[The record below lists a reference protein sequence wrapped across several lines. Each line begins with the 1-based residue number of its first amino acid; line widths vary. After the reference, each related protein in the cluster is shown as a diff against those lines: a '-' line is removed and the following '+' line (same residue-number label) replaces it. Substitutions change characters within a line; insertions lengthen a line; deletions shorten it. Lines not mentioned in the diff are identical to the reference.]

1 MSYTSRNDDLIKLV
15 KELNTEDS
23 VWLLHVINKD
33 TIEFESRIDIEDE
46 HDPQLMD
53 KDIDKLNSIK
63 DLNELKNYLIDGLK
77 DKTETFS
84 ETIMDLIEEYKEQL
98 MIRSRDFSKYK
109 TNRRLLSFALY
120 KISFD
125 NRDIYRQ
132 NPSISNT
139 YVRFLYIIFTYRKY
153 YRSSRELER
162 IERKHSEIISAK
174 SLHFKNYDH
183 PEFYKWAKTYI
194 DKNTSDFR
202 DFNQI
207 EFTPLQDADFG
218 IWVNSIF
225 DIMYHANQH
234 AYINLKKQ
242 LSNAWYQKSYQ
253 KNRKGREHHYFLT
266 DLTKDLLKI
275 LASKHNKNE
284 DRMIEHLINK
294 CAIEEDIVIDGEL
307 VYSI

>member
-1 MSYTSRNDDLIKLV
+1 MSYTSCNDDLIKLV
-15 KELNTEDS
+15 KELKVEDT

-33 TIEFESRIDIEDE
+33 AIEFESRIDIEDE

-84 ETIMDLIEEYKEQL
+84 ETIMDLIDEYKEQL
-98 MIRSRDFSKYK
+98 MIRNRDFLKYK
-109 TNRRLLSFALY
+109 SDRRLLSFALY
-120 KISFD
+120 KISSN

-132 NPSISNT
+132 TQSISNT
-139 YVRFLYIIFTYRKY
+139 YVRFLYIIFTYNRY
-153 YRSSRELER
+153 YRSFKELDR
-162 IERKHSEIISAK
+162 IERKYSELISAK
-174 SLHFKNYDH
+174 TLHFKNYDH

-194 DKNTSDFR
+194 DKHTSDFR

-218 IWVNSIF
+218 IWVNSLF
-225 DIMYHANQH
+225 DIMYDSNQH
-234 AYINLKKQ
+234 AYINLKKK
-242 LSNAWYQKSYQ
+242 LSSAWYQKDFQ
-253 KNRKGREHHYFLT
+253 KRNKGKKHHYFLT
-266 DLTKDLLKI
+266 DRTKELLKI

-284 DRMIEHLINK
+284 DKFIDHLINK
-294 CAIEEDIVIDGEL
+294 CAIEEGITIKEKIL
-307 VYSI
+307 YSA

>member
-1 MSYTSRNDDLIKLV
+1 MSYTSCNDDLIKLV
-15 KELNTEDS
+15 KELKVEDT

-33 TIEFESRIDIEDE
+33 AIEFESRIDIEDE

-63 DLNELKNYLIDGLK
+63 DLNELKSHLIYELK
-77 DKTETFS
+77 DKTETTS
-84 ETIMDLIEEYKEQL
+84 EIFMDLINSYKESL

-109 TNRRLLSFALY
+109 TDRRLLSFALY

-132 NPSISNT
+132 NQSIANT

-162 IERKHSEIISAK
+162 IERKHSEIISVK

-225 DIMYHANQH
+225 DIMYYANQH

-266 DLTKDLLKI
+266 DEAKKLLKI
-275 LASKHNKNE
+275 LAAKHKKTE

-294 CAIEEDIVIDGEL
+294 CAIEEGITIKEKIL
-307 VYSI
+307 YSA

>member
-1 MSYTSRNDDLIKLV
+1 MSYTSCNDDLIKLV
-15 KELNTEDS
+15 KELKVEDT

-33 TIEFESRIDIEDE
+33 AIEFESRIDIEDE

-63 DLNELKNYLIDGLK
+63 DLNELKSHLIYELK
-77 DKTETFS
+77 DKTETTS
-84 ETIMDLIEEYKEQL
+84 EIFMDLINSYKESL

-109 TNRRLLSFALY
+109 TDRRLLSFALY
-120 KISFD
+120 KISSD

-132 NPSISNT
+132 TQSISNT
-139 YVRFLYIIFTYRKY
+139 YVRFLYIIFTYNRY
-153 YRSSRELER
+153 YRSFKELDR
-162 IERKHSEIISAK
+162 IERKYSELISAK
-174 SLHFKNYDH
+174 TLHFKNYDH

-202 DFNQI
+202 EFNQI

-218 IWVNSIF
+218 IWVNSVF
-225 DIMYHANQH
+225 DIMYDSNQH

-266 DLTKDLLKI
+266 DEAKKLLKI
-275 LASKHNKNE
+275 LAAKHKKTE

-294 CAIEEDIVIDGEL
+294 CAIEEGITINEKFL
-307 VYSI
+307 YSV

>member
-33 TIEFESRIDIEDE
+33 AIEFESRMDIEDE

-63 DLNELKNYLIDGLK
+63 DLNELKSHLIYELK
-77 DKTETFS
+77 DKTETTS
-84 ETIMDLIEEYKEQL
+84 EIFMDLINSYKESL

-109 TNRRLLSFALY
+109 TDRRLLNFALY

-125 NRDIYRQ
+125 NCDIYRQ
-132 NPSISNT
+132 NQSISNT

-153 YRSSRELER
+153 YRNSRELER

-225 DIMYHANQH
+225 DIMYYANQH
-234 AYINLKKQ
+234 AYINLKKK
-242 LSNAWYQKSYQ
+242 LSSAWYQKSYQ

-266 DLTKDLLKI
+266 DEAKKLLKI
-275 LASKHNKNE
+275 LAAKHKKTE

-294 CAIEEDIVIDGEL
+294 CAIEEGITIKEKIL
-307 VYSI
+307 YSA

>member
-1 MSYTSRNDDLIKLV
+1 MSYTSCNDDLIKLV
-15 KELNTEDS
+15 KELKVEDT

-33 TIEFESRIDIEDE
+33 AIEFESRIDIEDE

-84 ETIMDLIEEYKEQL
+84 ETIMDLIDEYKEQL
-98 MIRSRDFSKYK
+98 MIRNRDFLKYK
-109 TNRRLLSFALY
+109 SDRRLLSFALY
-120 KISFD
+120 KISSD

-132 NPSISNT
+132 TQSISNT
-139 YVRFLYIIFTYRKY
+139 YVRFLYIIFTYNRY
-153 YRSSRELER
+153 YRSFKELDR

-207 EFTPLQDADFG
+207 EFTPLQDVDFG
-218 IWVNSIF
+218 VWVNSIF
-225 DIMYHANQH
+225 DIMYDSNQH

-266 DLTKDLLKI
+266 DEAKKLLKI
-275 LASKHNKNE
+275 LAAKHKKTE

-294 CAIEEDIVIDGEL
+294 CAIEEGITINEKFL
-307 VYSI
+307 YSV

>member
-1 MSYTSRNDDLIKLV
+1 M
-15 KELNTEDS
+15 
-23 VWLLHVINKD
+23 
-33 TIEFESRIDIEDE
+33 
-46 HDPQLMD
+46 
-53 KDIDKLNSIK
+53 
-63 DLNELKNYLIDGLK
+63 
-77 DKTETFS
+77 
-84 ETIMDLIEEYKEQL
+84 
-98 MIRSRDFSKYK
+98 
-109 TNRRLLSFALY
+109 SFALY

-132 NPSISNT
+132 NQSIANT

-207 EFTPLQDADFG
+207 EFTPLQDVDFG
-218 IWVNSIF
+218 VWVNSIF

-266 DLTKDLLKI
+266 DKTKKLLII
-275 LASKHNKNE
+275 LAAKHKKTE

-294 CAIEEDIVIDGEL
+294 CAIEEGIIINEKYL
-307 VYSI
+307 YSV

>member
-1 MSYTSRNDDLIKLV
+1 MSYTSCNDDLIKLV
-15 KELNTEDS
+15 KELKVEDT

-33 TIEFESRIDIEDE
+33 AIEFESRIDIEDE

-63 DLNELKNYLIDGLK
+63 DLNELKSHLIYELK
-77 DKTETFS
+77 DKTETTS
-84 ETIMDLIEEYKEQL
+84 EIFMDLINSYKESL

-109 TNRRLLSFALY
+109 TDRRLLSFALY
-120 KISFD
+120 KISSD

-132 NPSISNT
+132 TQSISNT
-139 YVRFLYIIFTYRKY
+139 YVRFLYIIFTYNRY
-153 YRSSRELER
+153 YRSFKELDR
-162 IERKHSEIISAK
+162 IDRKYSELISAK
-174 SLHFKNYDH
+174 TLHFKNYDH

-202 DFNQI
+202 EFNQI
-207 EFTPLQDADFG
+207 EFTPLQDVDFG
-218 IWVNSIF
+218 VWVNSIF

-266 DLTKDLLKI
+266 DEAKKLLKI
-275 LASKHNKNE
+275 LAAKHKKTE

-294 CAIEEDIVIDGEL
+294 CAIEEGITINEKFL
-307 VYSI
+307 YSV

>member
-1 MSYTSRNDDLIKLV
+1 MSYTSCNDDLIKLV
-15 KELNTEDS
+15 KELKVEDT

-33 TIEFESRIDIEDE
+33 AIEFESRIDIEDE

-84 ETIMDLIEEYKEQL
+84 ETIMDLIDEYKEQL
-98 MIRSRDFSKYK
+98 MIRNRDFLKYK
-109 TNRRLLSFALY
+109 SDRRLLSFALY
-120 KISFD
+120 KISSN
-125 NRDIYRQ
+125 NRDIYRHTQ
-132 NPSISNT
+132 SISNT
-139 YVRFLYIIFTYRKY
+139 YVRFLYIIFTYNRY
-153 YRSSRELER
+153 YRSFKELDR

-207 EFTPLQDADFG
+207 EFTPLQDVDFG
-218 IWVNSIF
+218 VWVNSIF
-225 DIMYHANQH
+225 DIMYDSNQH

-266 DLTKDLLKI
+266 DEAKKLLKI
-275 LASKHNKNE
+275 LAAKHKKTE

-294 CAIEEDIVIDGEL
+294 CAIEEGITINEKFL
-307 VYSI
+307 YSV

>member
-1 MSYTSRNDDLIKLV
+1 M
-15 KELNTEDS
+15 
-23 VWLLHVINKD
+23 
-33 TIEFESRIDIEDE
+33 
-46 HDPQLMD
+46 
-53 KDIDKLNSIK
+53 
-63 DLNELKNYLIDGLK
+63 
-77 DKTETFS
+77 
-84 ETIMDLIEEYKEQL
+84 
-98 MIRSRDFSKYK
+98 
-109 TNRRLLSFALY
+109 
-120 KISFD
+120 
-125 NRDIYRQ
+125 
-132 NPSISNT
+132 
-139 YVRFLYIIFTYRKY
+139 
-153 YRSSRELER
+153 
-162 IERKHSEIISAK
+162 
-174 SLHFKNYDH
+174 HFKNYDH

-225 DIMYHANQH
+225 DIMYYANQH

-294 CAIEEDIVIDGEL
+294 CSIEESIIVDGKL

>member
-1 MSYTSRNDDLIKLV
+1 MSYTSCNDDLIKLV
-15 KELNTEDS
+15 KELKVEDT

-33 TIEFESRIDIEDE
+33 AIEFESRIDIEDE

-84 ETIMDLIEEYKEQL
+84 ETIMDLIDEYKEQL
-98 MIRSRDFSKYK
+98 MIRNRDFLKYK
-109 TNRRLLSFALY
+109 SDRRLLSFALY
-120 KISFD
+120 KISSN

-132 NPSISNT
+132 TQSISNT
-139 YVRFLYIIFTYRKY
+139 YVRFLYIIFTYNRY
-153 YRSSRELER
+153 YRSFKELDR
-162 IERKHSEIISAK
+162 IERKYSELISAK

-225 DIMYHANQH
+225 DIMYYANQH

-266 DLTKDLLKI
+266 DEAKKLLKI
-275 LASKHNKNE
+275 LAAKHKKTE

-294 CAIEEDIVIDGEL
+294 CAIEEGIIINEKFL
-307 VYSI
+307 YSV